1 MGQNVDT
8 VKQAWEAYSRG
19 DLDSAT
25 EVFHGDARWE
35 ASNSQRVPG
44 GGTFEGREAI
54 RDMAAGLADPWES
67 FQPTPDEFIE
77 QGDTVIVLGHTEAKA
92 KETGKDI
99 QVPFVQIWRM
109 SDGKAERVQA
119 LTDTA
124 VVAEA
129 IES

>member
-1 MGQNVDT
+1 MGQNADT
-8 VKQAWEAYSRG
+8 VKQAWEAYGRG
-19 DLDSAT
+19 DFEGA
-25 EVFHGDARWE
+25 VQFFHDNARWE
-35 ASNSQRVPG
+35 GSNSQRVPG
-44 GGTFEGREAI
+44 GGTFEGRDQI

-77 QGDTVIVLGHTEAKA
+77 QGDTVIVLGHTEARA
-92 KETGKDI
+92 KETGREVK
-99 QVPFVQIWRM
+99 VPFVQVWRLR
-109 SDGKAERVQA
+109 DGKAERVQA